1 MAGWAGF
8 RPRTWRRTSD
18 RRPNPRGTCAPRAP
32 GLGGVSAG
40 SWAAGGLPAGGP
52 VPRKRLD
59 LTVLPRPHPVEP
71 ALLNAEPGFPFF
83 SCAIRQNVRWYKE
96 AEI

>member
-1 MAGWAGF
+1 MTG
-8 RPRTWRRTSD
+8 
-18 RRPNPRGTCAPRAP
+18 APTLEAPAPPAPP

-59 LTVLPRPHPVEP
+59 LTVLTTLCEAAPRG
-71 ALLNAEPGFPFF
+71 ACLAK
-83 SCAIRQNVRWYKE
+83 C
-96 AEI
+96 